1 MRRRVAGALATVAV
15 AALAAPAAQASGER
29 HTGRWLV
36 VLERPG
42 HARSPEAVDR
52 LLDRTG
58 ARRAGPGA
66 PGLGVL
72 TLRGPQRAIARLRRD
87 PAVKGISREWMRRL
101 RRVPNDPAVGA
112 PEDQYNVAAGTPI
125 QWALVRQGFP
135 AAWDV
140 TTGTEARVA
149 VLDTGVDASHPEL
162 AGKILS
168 AESIDGSDPRVDRN
182 GHGTHVAGLACASTD
197 DGVGV
202 AGAGW
207 GCRLHIVKLGV
218 DVTGSVP
225 DEDIVRGLELAMAH
239 SPHAISMSFG
249 GGPDSAA
256 LGAAIQAAYDRGIV
270 LVAAASNENEV
281 GRQGAPASML
291 QPGDGANLD
300 AGRGLVVT
308 AADFEDTRAGTG
320 SGPGISI
327 AAYGFYDETRGP
339 PGLISTYPGAFTLRD
354 VRLCS
359 PVTLPDCSRRDIAGS
374 NAYAY
379 LQGTSMA
386 TPQVSALAALIG
398 ALNPHLT
405 TAEKIRIVKETA
417 RRAAGWTPD
426 LGWGILDAGRAVD
439 VARRVDRLAPSSRVR
454 VGNRRGRRVRLRFR
468 MSDPGAERGLVPTGI
483 TRLVLYGGRA
493 GKPARMLRRYRA
505 RRGVVIRLRP
515 GRWRLYTQAADAA
528 GNVEARPRRADAWVR
543 VKRRAGPAAGRPRRA
558 PASSA

>member
-1 MRRRVAGALATVAV
+1 MRRRLAGALATVAV
-15 AALAAPAAQASGER
+15 AALAIPAAQASA
-29 HTGRWLV
+29 GRYTDRLLV
-36 VLERPG
+36 VLERPV

-58 ARRAGPGA
+58 TRRAGPGA

-72 TLRGPQRAIARLRRD
+72 TLRGPRRAIARLRRD
-87 PAVKGISREWMRRL
+87 PAVESLSREWVREL
-101 RRVPNDPAVGA
+101 RRVPNDPALAA
-112 PEDQYNVAAGTPI
+112 PEDRYNVAPGTTI
-125 QWALVRQGFP
+125 QWALARHGFP

-140 TTGTEARVA
+140 TTGAEARVA
-149 VLDTGVDASHPEL
+149 VLDTGIDASHPEL
-162 AGKILS
+162 AGKILT
-168 AESIDGSDPRVDRN
+168 AESIDGSDPRVDTN

-207 GCRLHIVKLGV
+207 GCGLHVVKLGV
-218 DVTGSVP
+218 NVAGQVP
-225 DEDIVRGLELAMAH
+225 DEDIVRGLELAIAH
-239 SPHAISMSFG
+239 SPHAINMSFG

-256 LGAAIQAAYDRGIV
+256 LGAAIQAAYDKGIV
-270 LVAAASNENEV
+270 LVAAASNDN
-281 GRQGAPASML
+281 GDGGQGAPASML
-291 QPGDGANLD
+291 QPGDSENID

-320 SGPGISI
+320 YGRGISL
-327 AAYGFYDETRGP
+327 AAYGAYDETRGA
-339 PGLISTYPGAFTLRD
+339 PGLVSTYPTPLTPRDLRSCAA
-354 VRLCS
+354 VAK
-359 PVTLPDCSRRDIAGS
+359 PDCNRRDIAGANS
-374 NAYAY
+374 YAY

-386 TPQVSALAALIG
+386 TPHVTALAALIG

-454 VGNRRGRRVRLRFR
+454 VAKRRGRRIRLRFR
-468 MSDPGAERGLVPTGI
+468 MSDPGAERGLVPSGV
-483 TRLVLYGGRA
+483 TRLELYGRRA
-493 GKPARMLRRYRA
+493 GKPVRRLRRYRA

-515 GRWRLYTQAADAA
+515 GRWRLYTRAADAA
-528 GNVEARPRRADAWVR
+528 GNVELSPRRPDARLRVR
-543 VKRRAGPAAGRPRRA
+543 KPRR
-558 PASSA
+558 

>member
-1 MRRRVAGALATVAV
+1 MRRRLAGTLAIVAV
-15 AALAAPAAQASGER
+15 AALAAPAVQASAAER
-29 HTGRWLV
+29 HTDRWLV

-42 HARSPEAVDR
+42 HARSPETVDG

-58 ARRAGPGA
+58 TRRAGPGA
-66 PGLGVL
+66 PSLGVL
-72 TLRGPQRAIARLRRD
+72 TVRGPRQAIARLRRD
-87 PAVKGISREWMRRL
+87 PAVERVSREWVREL
-101 RRVPNDPAVGA
+101 RRVPNDPALHA
-112 PEDQYNVAAGTPI
+112 PETEYAVAAGTPI
-125 QWALVRQGFP
+125 QWALQRHGFP

-140 TTGTEARVA
+140 TTGAEARVA
-149 VLDTGVDASHPEL
+149 VLDTGVDASHPDL
-162 AGKILS
+162 AGKILT
-168 AESIDGSDPRVDRN
+168 AESIDGSDPRVDSD

-197 DGVGV
+197 DGVGI

-207 GCRLHIVKLGV
+207 GCGLHIVKLGV
-218 DVTGSVP
+218 DVTGRVP
-225 DEDIVRGLELAMAH
+225 DEDIVRGLELAIAH
-239 SPHAISMSFG
+239 SPHAINMSFG

-270 LVAAASNENEV
+270 LVAAASNSNGQ

-291 QPGDGANLD
+291 QPGDAENLD

-320 SGPGISI
+320 RGPGISL

-354 VRLCS
+354 LPACS
-359 PVTLPDCSRRDIAGS
+359 PVTLPDCSRRDIAGVNS
-374 NAYAY
+374 YAY

-386 TPQVSALAALIG
+386 TPHVAALAALIG

-405 TAEKIRIVKETA
+405 AAEKIRIVKETA
-417 RRAAGWTPD
+417 RRAGGWTPE

-454 VGNRRGRRVRLRFR
+454 VAKRRGLRVRLRFR
-468 MSDPGAERGLVPTGI
+468 MSDPGAERGLVPTGV
-483 TRLVLYGGRA
+483 TRIVLYGRRA
-493 GKPARMLRRYRA
+493 GKPAKKLRRYRP

-515 GRWRLYTQAADAA
+515 GRWRLWTRAADAA
-528 GNVEARPRRADAWVR
+528 GNVELSPRRPDARLR
-543 VKRRAGPAAGRPRRA
+543 VTKRRR
-558 PASSA
+558 

>member
-1 MRRRVAGALATVAV
+1 MRRRLAGALATVAV
-15 AALAAPAAQASGER
+15 AALTAPVAQASAGR
-29 HTGRWLV
+29 HTDRWLA

-42 HARSPEAVDR
+42 QARSSEGVDR

-58 ARRAGPGA
+58 TRRAGPGA

-72 TLRGPQRAIARLRRD
+72 TVTGPRGAIARLRRD
-87 PAVKGISREWMRRL
+87 PAVQSVSREWMREL
-101 RRVPNDPAVGA
+101 RRVPSDPALAA

-125 QWALVRQGFP
+125 QWALARHGFP

-140 TTGTEARVA
+140 TTGAEARVA

-162 AGKILS
+162 AGKILT
-168 AESIDGSDPRVDRN
+168 AESIDGSDPRVDTN

-207 GCRLHIVKLGV
+207 GCRLHVVKLGV
-218 DVTGSVP
+218 EVTGQVP
-225 DEDIVRGLELAMAH
+225 DEDIVRGLELAIAH
-239 SPHAISMSFG
+239 SPHAINMSFG

-256 LGAAIQAAYDRGIV
+256 LGAAIQAAYDKGIV
-270 LVAAASNENEV
+270 LVAAASNNNDE
-281 GRQGAPASML
+281 RQGAPASML
-291 QPGDGANLD
+291 QPGDSENLD

-320 SGPGISI
+320 SGSGISL

-339 PGLISTYPGAFTLRD
+339 PGLISTYPTPLTPRDLRSCAA
-354 VRLCS
+354 VAK
-359 PVTLPDCSRRDIAGS
+359 PDCNRRDIAGA
-374 NAYAY
+374 NTYAY
-379 LQGTSMA
+379 IQGTSMA
-386 TPQVSALAALIG
+386 TPHVTALAALIG
-398 ALNPHLT
+398 ALNPYLT

-454 VGNRRGRRVRLRFR
+454 VAKRRGRRVRLRFR
-468 MSDPGAERGLVPTGI
+468 MSDPGAERGLVPSGV
-483 TRLVLYGGRA
+483 TRLALYGRRA
-493 GKPARMLRRYRA
+493 GKPVRRLRRYRA

-515 GRWRLYTQAADAA
+515 GRWRLYTKAADAA
-528 GNVEARPRRADAWVR
+528 GNVELSPPRPDARVR
-543 VKRRAGPAAGRPRRA
+543 VKKRRR
-558 PASSA
+558 

>member
-1 MRRRVAGALATVAV
+1 MRRRLAGALATVAV
-15 AALAAPAAQASGER
+15 AAIAVPAAQASAGR
-29 HTGRWLV
+29 HTDRLLV

-58 ARRAGPGA
+58 TRRAGPGA

-72 TLRGPQRAIARLRRD
+72 TLRGPRRAIARLRRD
-87 PAVKGISREWMRRL
+87 PAVESISREWVREL
-101 RRVPNDPAVGA
+101 RRVPNDPALAA
-112 PEDQYNVAAGTPI
+112 PEEQYNVVPGTPI
-125 QWALVRQGFP
+125 QWALARHGFP

-140 TTGTEARVA
+140 TTGAEARVA

-162 AGKILS
+162 AGKILT
-168 AESIDGSDPRVDRN
+168 AESIDGSDPREDRD

-207 GCRLHIVKLGV
+207 GCRLHVVKLGV
-218 DVTGSVP
+218 DVTGRVP
-225 DEDIVRGLELAMAH
+225 DEDIVRGLELAIAH
-239 SPHAISMSFG
+239 SPHAINMSFG

-270 LVAAASNENEV
+270 LVAAASN
-281 GRQGAPASML
+281 RDDDRHGAPASML
-291 QPGDGANLD
+291 QPCDGQNLD

-320 SGPGISI
+320 SGSGISL
-327 AAYGFYDETRGP
+327 AAYGFYDERRGP

-354 VRLCS
+354 LRSCL
-359 PVTLPDCSRRDIAGS
+359 PLARPDCSRRDIGGA

-439 VARRVDRLAPSSRVR
+439 FARRVDRLAPSSRVR
-454 VGNRRGRRVRLRFR
+454 VAKRRGRRVRLRFR
-468 MSDPGAERGLVPTGI
+468 TSDPGAERGLVPSGV
-483 TRLVLYGGRA
+483 TRIVLYGRRA
-493 GKPARMLRRYRA
+493 GKPVRRLRRYRA

-515 GRWRLYTQAADAA
+515 GRWRLYTRAADAA
-528 GNVEARPRRADAWVR
+528 GNVELSPRRPDARLRVR
-543 VKRRAGPAAGRPRRA
+543 NPRR
-558 PASSA
+558 

>member
-1 MRRRVAGALATVAV
+1 MRRRLAGTLAIVAV
-15 AALAAPAAQASGER
+15 AALAAPAVQASAAER
-29 HTGRWLV
+29 HTDRWLV

-42 HARSPEAVDR
+42 HARSPEKVDG

-58 ARRAGPGA
+58 TRRAGPGA
-66 PGLGVL
+66 PSLGVL
-72 TLRGPQRAIARLRRD
+72 TVRGPRQAIARLRRD
-87 PAVKGISREWMRRL
+87 PAVERVSREWVREL
-101 RRVPNDPAVGA
+101 RRVPNDPALNA
-112 PEDQYNVAAGTPI
+112 PETEYAVAAGTPI
-125 QWALVRQGFP
+125 QWALQRHGFP

-140 TTGTEARVA
+140 TTGAEARVA
-149 VLDTGVDASHPEL
+149 VLDTGVDASHPDL
-162 AGKILS
+162 AGKILT
-168 AESIDGSDPRVDRN
+168 AESIDGSDPRVDSD

-197 DGVGV
+197 DGVGI

-207 GCRLHIVKLGV
+207 GCGLHIVKLGV
-218 DVTGSVP
+218 DVTGRVP
-225 DEDIVRGLELAMAH
+225 DEDIVRGLELAIAH
-239 SPHAISMSFG
+239 SPHAINMSFG

-270 LVAAASNENEV
+270 LVAAASNSNGQ

-291 QPGDGANLD
+291 QPGDAENLD

-320 SGPGISI
+320 RGPGISL

-354 VRLCS
+354 LPACS
-359 PVTLPDCSRRDIAGS
+359 PVTLPDCSRRDIAGVNS
-374 NAYAY
+374 YAY

-386 TPQVSALAALIG
+386 TPHVAALAALIG

-405 TAEKIRIVKETA
+405 AAEKVRIVKETA
-417 RRAAGWTPD
+417 RRAGGWTPE

-454 VGNRRGRRVRLRFR
+454 VAKRRGLRVRLRFR
-468 MSDPGAERGLVPTGI
+468 MSDPGAERGLVPTGV
-483 TRLVLYGGRA
+483 TRIVLYGRRA
-493 GKPARMLRRYRA
+493 GKPAKKLRRYRP

-515 GRWRLYTQAADAA
+515 GRWRLWTRAADAA
-528 GNVEARPRRADAWVR
+528 GNVELSPRRPDARLR
-543 VKRRAGPAAGRPRRA
+543 VTKRRR
-558 PASSA
+558 